1 MALIIII
8 IILISAGLG
17 TYSSNSVTL
26 PGASCTRVDGKETE
40 TRSDGNMLTFFFPLK
55 LSSARPTSY
64 PMSLLS
70 LPLTVCEQACESGD

>member
-40 TRSDGNMLTFFFPLK
+40 TRSDGNMLTFFFH
-55 LSSARPTSY
+55 
-64 PMSLLS
+64 
-70 LPLTVCEQACESGD
+70 